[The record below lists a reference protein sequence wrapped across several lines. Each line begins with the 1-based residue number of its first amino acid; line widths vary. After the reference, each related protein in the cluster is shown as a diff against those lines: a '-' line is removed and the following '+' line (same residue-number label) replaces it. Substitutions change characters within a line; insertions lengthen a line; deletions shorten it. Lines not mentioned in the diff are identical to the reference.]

1 MAILKF
7 IAKWIKDAWMILGIT
22 VLLFLGIEAAFSLMF
37 YVRSFWHP
45 PAPNFR
51 EQADTYPDRA
61 WASSYYKEI
70 DEVEKGRT
78 MKWKPYTYWRR
89 SVYNGKHIT
98 IGPDGL
104 RKTNNPAASAGA
116 PRRRLFVFGGST
128 IWGLGSDDATT
139 IPSLIAKE
147 MGSRGMN
154 YEVVNFGQYAYVST
168 QSVIELMLQLQKG
181 NIPDAVIF
189 YDGVND
195 TFGAFQT
202 KVTGL
207 AHGELE
213 RERIYNLGDSPR
225 LGTVAAQ
232 AVIRDLSIVRF
243 MGGILK
249 RSGSSPGAGQPQA
262 LRFDPP
268 ITDQAA
274 LTRSIVDTYLSN
286 VKIVQALS
294 KSYGFKFLCYWQPVI
309 YTKEQLTPYESKS
322 LDLDFN
328 YPGMK
333 EFYLETYGQMRRRG
347 EELKAL
353 GTVYDISSIFR
364 DVRDPIY
371 VDFNHMGEKGNSV
384 IARRMVEDFL
394 RVQGANGKIG
404 EGSAAAQQAEVRP
417 QGPGS
422 I

>member
-7 IAKWIKDAWMILGIT
+7 IVKWIRDAWMILGIT
-22 VLLFLGIEAAFSLMF
+22 LLLFAVLEAGFSLMF
-37 YVRSFWHP
+37 HVRSYWHP
-45 PAPNFR
+45 PSPNFR
-51 EQADTYPDRA
+51 ALADTYSDPA

-70 DEVEKGRT
+70 DEVELGRT
-78 MKWKPYTYWRR
+78 IKWKPYTYWRR
-89 SVYNGKHIT
+89 SVYNGRHIT

-104 RKTNNPAASAGA
+104 RKTVSPDAAEGEA
-116 PRRRLFVFGGST
+116 PRQRVFFFGGST
-128 IWGLGSDDATT
+128 VWGLGTDDATT
-139 IPSLIAKE
+139 IPSLFAKE
-147 MGSRGMN
+147 VEHRGMKD
-154 YEVVNFGQYAYVST
+154 EVVNFGQYAYVST
-168 QSVIELMLQLQKG
+168 QGVIELMLQLQKG

-195 TFGAFQT
+195 VFGAFQL
-202 KVTGL
+202 KAPGF

-213 RERIYNLGDSPR
+213 REKIYNLGVSPR

-243 MGGILK
+243 LRGIMQ
-249 RSGSSPGAGQPQA
+249 RSGPAAGAIQPQA

-268 ITDQAA
+268 ITDQPA
-274 LTRSIVDTYLSN
+274 LARAVVDTYLN
-286 VKIVQALS
+286 NMKVVQALS
-294 KSYGFKFLCYWQPVI
+294 QKYGFKFLCYWQPVI
-309 YTKEQLTPYESKS
+309 YTKEHLTDYESKS

-347 EELKAL
+347 DELQAL

-364 DVRDPIY
+364 DARDPIY

-384 IARRMVEDFL
+384 IARRMAEDFM
-394 RVQGANGKIG
+394 RIQGPPDKRAG
-404 EGSAAAQQAEVRP
+404 APAQQTQAMAKETRAHY
-417 QGPGS
+417 
-422 I
+422 

>member
-7 IAKWIKDAWMILGIT
+7 IAKWTKDLWMILGIT
-22 VLLFLGIEAAFSLMF
+22 ALLFVGIEAAFSLMF
-37 YVRSFWHP
+37 YARSFWHP
-45 PAPNFR
+45 PVPNFR

-89 SVYNGKHIT
+89 SVYNGRHIT

-104 RKTNNPAASAGA
+104 RKTLNPAGANGA
-116 PRRRLFVFGGST
+116 PKKRLFVFGGST

-139 IPSLIAKE
+139 IPSLLAKE
-147 MGSRGMN
+147 AGSRGLN

-168 QSVIELMLQLQKG
+168 QSVIELTLQLQKG

-195 TFGAFQT
+195 TFGAFQSKT
-202 KVTGL
+202 PGL

-213 RERIYNLGDSPR
+213 RENIYNLGVSPR

-232 AVIRDLSIVRF
+232 AAIRDLAIVRF
-243 MGGILK
+243 LRGIVP
-249 RSGSSPGAGQPQA
+249 RPAAPAGNAPPPS

-268 ITDQAA
+268 IADQTA
-274 LTRSIVDTYLSN
+274 LARAVVDTYLN
-286 VKIVQALS
+286 NMKIVQGLART
-294 KSYGFKFLCYWQPVI
+294 YGFKLLAYWQPVI
-309 YTKEQLTPYESKS
+309 YTKERLTAYETRS

-333 EFYLETYGQMRRRG
+333 EFYLETYGQMRQRSD
-347 EELKAL
+347 ELKAT
-353 GTVYDISSIFR
+353 GAIYDISAIFR
-364 DVRDPIY
+364 EAGDPIY
-371 VDFNHMGEKGNSV
+371 VDFNHMGERGNSV
-384 IARRMVEDFL
+384 IARRMMEDFA
-394 RVQGANGKIG
+394 RIH
-404 EGSAAAQQAEVRP
+404 EAAASGAEP
-417 QGPGS
+417 QPKTQSQGLGGR
-422 I
+422 